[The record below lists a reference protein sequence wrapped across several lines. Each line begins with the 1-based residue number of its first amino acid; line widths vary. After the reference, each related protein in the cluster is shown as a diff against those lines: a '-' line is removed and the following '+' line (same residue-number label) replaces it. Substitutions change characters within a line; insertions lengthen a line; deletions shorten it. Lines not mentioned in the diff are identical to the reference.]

1 MKRGASPRREKE
13 RSLSVQGG
21 GKVLMSKR
29 RVVVTGIGL
38 VSPLGNT
45 ATATWN
51 GLMEGRSGVAPMTR
65 FDPSQ
70 HRVRFAAETK
80 NFDPLQFVEKK
91 EMKKMDFFIYYAIA
105 ATREAL
111 TDSGL
116 KITSEN
122 AEQIG
127 TYIGSGIGG
136 FGVFEREHTK
146 LLEGGPGR
154 ISPFF
159 IPASIVNLASGYV
172 SIYHGAKGPNSA
184 TATACSSG
192 AHAIGDSFK
201 IIQRGDA
208 LAMICGGTEGAITP
222 MSVGGFAA
230 MHALST
236 RNDDPERASR
246 PFDKDRDGFV
256 IGEGAGI
263 LILEELE
270 HAKARGAKIYAEVVG
285 YAMTA
290 DAFHIT
296 SPSEDGDGAR
306 RVMLRSIADAGTVPE
321 SIDYIN
327 VHGTSTPAGDI
338 LETLAIK
345 RAFGEHAFRLA
356 ASSTKSMT
364 GHLLGGAGGLEAG
377 ITALV
382 VQQQV
387 LPPTINLDN
396 PDPQCDLDYVPHR
409 ARPARVRYAL
419 SNSFGFGGTN
429 AALVF
434 KSPDTDSAG

>member
-1 MKRGASPRREKE
+1 
-13 RSLSVQGG
+13 
-21 GKVLMSKR
+21 
-29 RVVVTGIGL
+29 VVVTGVGL

-45 ATATWN
+45 SAETWE
-51 GLMEGRSGVAPMTR
+51 GLIAGRSGVGPITR
-65 FDPSQ
+65 FDTSQ

-80 NFDPLQFVEKK
+80 NFDPLNFVEKK
-91 EMKKMDFFIYYAIA
+91 EMKKMDFFIFYAIA

-111 TDSGL
+111 ADSGL
-116 KITSEN
+116 AITPEN
-122 AEQIG
+122 AELIG

-146 LLEGGPGR
+146 LIEGGPGR

-172 SIYHGAKGPNSA
+172 SIYHGTKGPNSA

-192 AHAIGDSFK
+192 SHAIGDSFK

-236 RNDDPERASR
+236 RNDEPQRASR

-263 LILEELE
+263 LILEEYE
-270 HAKARGAKIYAEVVG
+270 HAKARGAKIYAEIVG
-285 YAMTA
+285 YGMTA
-290 DAFHIT
+290 DAYHIT

-306 RVMLRSIADAGTVPE
+306 RVMLKTIQDAGIEPGL
-321 SIDYIN
+321 IDYIN
-327 VHGTSTPAGDI
+327 VHGTSTPAGDV
-338 LETLAIK
+338 LETTAIK
-345 RAFGEHAFRLA
+345 RAFGDHAYRLA

-377 ITALV
+377 ITALAV
-382 VQQQV
+382 KNQV

-396 PDPQCDLDYVPHR
+396 PDPKCDLDYVAHT
-409 ARPARVRYAL
+409 ARSARVNYAL

-429 AALVF
+429 AALLF
-434 KSPDTDSAG
+434 KAIE

>member
-1 MKRGASPRREKE
+1 
-13 RSLSVQGG
+13 
-21 GKVLMSKR
+21 MSKR
-29 RVVVTGIGL
+29 RVVVTGVGM

-45 ATATWN
+45 ATETWK
-51 GLMEGRSGVAPMTR
+51 GLMEGRSGVAPITR

-91 EMKKMDFFIYYAIA
+91 EMKKMDYFIFYAIA

-111 TDSGL
+111 ADSGL
-116 KITSEN
+116 EITPEN

-127 TYIGSGIGG
+127 TFIGSGIGG

-208 LAMICGGTEGAITP
+208 VAMICGGTEGAITP

-236 RNDDPERASR
+236 RNDEPERASR

-285 YAMTA
+285 YGMTA

-321 SIDYIN
+321 AIDYIN

-338 LETLAIK
+338 LETIAIK
-345 RAFGEHAFRLA
+345 RAFGEHAYRLA

-382 VQQQV
+382 VQRQI

-396 PDPQCDLDYVPHR
+396 PDPHCDLDYVPHQ

-434 KSPDTDSAG
+434 KSPEAEIAD